1 MKKILKF
8 TDDEIIEMAKQ
19 IENEGGNEEEGDDF

>member
-19 IENEGGNEEEGDDF
+19 LENEGGNEEEGDDF

>member
-8 TDDEIIEMAKQ
+8 TDNEIIEMVKQ

>member
-19 IENEGGNEEEGDDF
+19 IENEGGNEEGDDF